1 MQKGYTDGGPWC
13 GNQVR
18 VGLVLIRG
26 YSESGHTYALEL
38 EQNGGGVKKG
48 ASQGGRQ
55 RGDKR
60 KEGKREVVP

>member
-1 MQKGYTDGGPWC
+1 MYT
-13 GNQVR
+13 
-18 VGLVLIRG
+18 
-26 YSESGHTYALEL
+26 LEL
-38 EQNGGGVKKG
+38 EWNGGRVEADEVGWKWTRSDGSGVKKG